1 MLQVKMPKAYKVL
14 LSLKYFHEG
23 MKTANCTA
31 TAQFNVEDETNLS
44 LVLTGGGINTWDE
57 SSLDSEPIKTIT
69 CAIKNGIPIFF

>member
-44 LVLTGGGINTWDE
+44 LVLTGGGINT
-57 SSLDSEPIKTIT
+57 
-69 CAIKNGIPIFF
+69 